1 MTEQLTLKYIPLSTA
16 QRWERNPKKHDIGAL
31 VQSIE
36 LHGFRDPPA
45 YDAQLDAF
53 VEGNGR
59 TEALMW
65 MFAEGRET
73 PRGIGALLDEQGNV
87 IDWAI
92 PVLFGVDAKSKLAAE
107 AYGVDHN
114 NLTLSGGDFTVFDM
128 ARQWDASY
136 YDLVRDIAANETE
149 LASMNGDAIDA
160 LLHSALANG
169 SQIDLGHSSE
179 ASSGFAEGEQFSTSY
194 AAIIALSDEQAND
207 QELKLDLQRWCDE
220 HGLTYKVGKR

>member
-1 MTEQLTLKYIPLSTA
+1 MTEQLTLNYIPLSTA

-53 VEGNGR
+53 VVGNGR
-59 TEALMW
+59 TEALQW
-65 MFAEGRET
+65 MLLERRAT
-73 PRGIGALLDEQGNV
+73 PRGIGEIHDDAGELL
-87 IDWAI
+87 DWAI

-128 ARQWDASY
+128 ARQWEASY
-136 YDLVRDIAANETE
+136 FDLVRELAEHETP
-149 LASMNGDAIDA
+149 LASMNEDAIDA

-169 SQIDLGHSSE
+169 ESLQVNYDTETG
-179 ASSGFAEGEQFSTSY
+179 SGFAEGEQFSTSY
-194 AAIIALSDEQAND
+194 AAIIPLSDTQAND
-207 QELKLDLQRWCDE
+207 QDLKLDLQRWCDE